1 MAKRMSKASA
11 TVEKTAVT
19 LEQVQFLLEKKGFS
33 AQSILDSANN
43 PAATIELTE
52 QAKRYLTDIVS
63 PPIPVDPLLAALSV
77 APVMK
82 PVGNATPLPITPPET
97 RLERL
102 ERENAEL
109 RRRVESTEKSHTE
122 KSMKFVVREPN
133 NLGAAG
139 RQGQWYKASI
149 ELEDSGNK
157 FCFISRELFKFLH
170 NTFTNPESLQELAN
184 MLTEC
189 ENLNRKHV
197 ALYPDTV
204 WFRERK

>member
-1 MAKRMSKASA
+1 
-11 TVEKTAVT
+11 
-19 LEQVQFLLEKKGFS
+19 
-33 AQSILDSANN
+33 
-43 PAATIELTE
+43 
-52 QAKRYLTDIVS
+52 
-63 PPIPVDPLLAALSV
+63 
-77 APVMK
+77 
-82 PVGNATPLPITPPET
+82 
-97 RLERL
+97 
-102 ERENAEL
+102 
-109 RRRVESTEKSHTE
+109 
-122 KSMKFVVREPN
+122 MKFVVREPN

-149 ELEDSGNK
+149 ELENSGNK